1 MRPIVE
7 EFANV
12 MEDVLKENDHK
23 GGWDNMDIEALLFR
37 LKEEVVELEDE
48 LQNAWG
54 FDTAAIRSEAAD
66 VANFAM
72 FIYDKFGRVNDP
84 EDFKGD

>member
-23 GGWDNMDIEALLFR
+23 GGWDNLSHHEMLERLFEEAN
-37 LKEEVVELEDE
+37 ELDGALYNKGVPE
-48 LQNAWG
+48 NV
-54 FDTAAIRSEAAD
+54 RKEAAD

-72 FIYDKFGRVNDP
+72 FIYDKFGRVNK
-84 EDFKGD
+84 ESEFV